1 MNRVANIFVLVLGRI
16 EDRAAR
22 FRERQTV
29 PNLLADYLYLW
40 ETTVVRQTIDTARIY
55 VLTETPIPAFPAT
68 HGHVFLGEGHGTSR
82 CGHWTICSKLQRLAA
97 G

>member
-22 FRERQTV
+22 FGERKPV

-55 VLTETPIPAFPAT
+55 GSSLTQV
-68 HGHVFLGEGHGTSR
+68 GR
-82 CGHWTICSKLQRLAA
+82 R
-97 G
+97 